1 MQASKQAS
9 KQTKKPEVQSSLSG
23 THAGMLD
30 FTRLVSFLG
39 TKKGQI
45 LDTGL
50 IYDELPPG
58 LLTKVLMLAK
68 FLRMELSAP
77 GKGLV
82 HCMDRAEAAVG
93 LKYGDPLVAIEMI
106 HSDQL
111 AAEAYVRGAVVLFD
125 PPSTRFSG
133 KGTELVLGCFV
144 TPARIR
150 RR

>member
-1 MQASKQAS
+1 MNDGGVECGSAVACSSSSKITLGSSWAEPLTFDS
-9 KQTKKPEVQSSLSG
+9 DDEATGSLLSIIHQSSLSG

-82 HCMDRAEAAVG
+82 HCMDRA
-93 LKYGDPLVAIEMI
+93 DRPLWG
-106 HSDQL
+106 S
-111 AAEAYVRGAVVLFD
+111 
-125 PPSTRFSG
+125 S
-133 KGTELVLGCFV
+133 KGTYSS
-144 TPARIR
+144 PSR
-150 RR
+150 